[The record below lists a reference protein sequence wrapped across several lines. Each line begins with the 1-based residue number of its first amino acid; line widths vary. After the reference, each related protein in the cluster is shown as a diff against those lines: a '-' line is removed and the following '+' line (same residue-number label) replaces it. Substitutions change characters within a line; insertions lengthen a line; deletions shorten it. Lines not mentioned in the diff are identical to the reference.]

1 MHKERK
7 ETTHVRVGEKKTY
20 INIYKEDKYNVCQK
34 WSQDLKYK
42 NNVSKK
48 ERKEKIH
55 KILTTSLISTL
66 PLTKCPI
73 LTLPLNMT
81 TLIYQNYFPSLSRV
95 TKGRVQV
102 NISSA
107 ELASPSSSSLE
118 ASLSSPSSSS
128 ESEPTKGG
136 EGVAL

>member
-1 MHKERK
+1 MSKMVIRPKVQE
-7 ETTHVRVGEKKTY
+7 
-20 INIYKEDKYNVCQK
+20 Q
-34 WSQDLKYK
+34 L
-42 NNVSKK
+42 SKK

-81 TLIYQNYFPSLSRV
+81 TLIYQNYFPFLSRV

-118 ASLSSPSSSS
+118 ASSSSPSSSS